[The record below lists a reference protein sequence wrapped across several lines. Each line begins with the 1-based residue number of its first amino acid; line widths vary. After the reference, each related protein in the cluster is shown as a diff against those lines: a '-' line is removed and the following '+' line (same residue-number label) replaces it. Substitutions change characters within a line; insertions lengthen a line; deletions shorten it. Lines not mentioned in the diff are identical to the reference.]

1 MLPIKNKCTS
11 EIICKNSI
19 KKDLKWISQICF
31 CILPVNICSVGSS
44 KGIFWLK
51 FDIPLVILQLFFY
64 IHLRAISAILDN
76 ALVRISW
83 LSTKPFQTFA
93 LVCFWTDLIK
103 MGHSARDKHTR
114 CGTTDNN
121 YWCKCAKVNLI
132 DISRNLSM
140 FKSSYS
146 LFYFVR
152 FRAKIINT

>member
-11 EIICKNSI
+11 EIICKNNI
-19 KKDLKWISQICF
+19 RKDLKWISQICL

-44 KGIFWLK
+44 KGIFWLR

-83 LSTKPFQTFA
+83 LSTKPFQTFD

-103 MGHSARDKHTR
+103 TGHSQKFYTV
-114 CGTTDNN
+114 C
-121 YWCKCAKVNLI
+121 LI
-132 DISRNLSM
+132 FLAAELFTINEPDFSC
-140 FKSSYS
+140 FSS
-146 LFYFVR
+146 FC
-152 FRAKIINT
+152 